1 MTRIL
6 VLLWSVLLLLVVT
19 GCATNPAS
27 AAHKAGLKSVRLDE
41 HIMYEDAM
49 RYGVD
54 LSGTGDLTQFL
65 AARLMN
71 AAGEGG
77 IERMSNLMRSNEID
91 VVTLVRER
99 TQHHFQLVNGLELA
113 TEGGDGILVLAVKQ
127 HGFGSPTLKLA
138 KKAPFVALGAAILDR
153 NGKRVWR
160 GHTGPM
166 DLNSEALGATW
177 EEYEADPNRLRED
190 WIKQIDHVLARLF
203 PNADD

>member
-1 MTRIL
+1 MTRTW
-6 VLLWSVLLLLVVT
+6 VLLWSALLLLVVT

-41 HIMYEDAM
+41 HIMYEDGM

-54 LSGTGDLTQFL
+54 LSGTGNLTQFL
-65 AARLMN
+65 AAQLMN

-99 TQHHFQLVNGLELA
+99 TQHHFQFVNGLELV

-138 KKAPFVALGAAILDR
+138 KKAPFVLLGAAILDR
-153 NGKRVWR
+153 TGERVWK
-160 GHTGPM
+160 GHTGPT
-166 DLNSEALGATW
+166 DLTSKAIGATW
-177 EEYEADPNRLRED
+177 EQYEADPNRLRED
-190 WIKQIDHVLARLF
+190 
-203 PNADD
+203 